1 MLKVYIMGATKV
13 KKSHLK
19 LQIHKVLSKMFVLG
33 RVKAY
38 FFVKRIHTYEKSE
51 YDFKMALAPLSTH
64 RGTRV

>member
-1 MLKVYIMGATKV
+1 MGATKV

-19 LQIHKVLSKMFVLG
+19 LQIHKVLLEICVLG
-33 RVKAY
+33 QGL
-38 FFVKRIHTYEKSE
+38 FFWETYTQTYEKSE